1 MEQIRINRA
10 ALSRLVWSDILAS
23 TTSVDREVISEPFD
37 YLEANRRK
45 ADYNTGSIN
54 FANAWCL
61 YSLTRYF
68 KPRVVAEVGTFIGK
82 STMAMAEAMEHSLV
96 ENPVIYTCDS
106 SNDIPLTD
114 RINIELNQFPKMT
127 STAMFTEMV
136 SKQVKADLFFI
147 DGRLTAEDIELLGQ
161 VVHES
166 SVFVFDDFE
175 GIEKGVVNVL
185 NLSNLFANGYS
196 LIYPPDTA
204 LLLDAFLMGN
214 SNLAMI
220 APFSMV
226 RFTNQ

>member
-23 TTSVDREVISEPFD
+23 TASVDRDVISEPFD
-37 YLEANRRK
+37 YLEANRKK

-82 STMAMAEAMEHSLV
+82 STMAMAEAMQHALV
-96 ENPVIYTCDS
+96 ENPIIYTCDS
-106 SNDIPLTD
+106 SNDISLED
-114 RINIELNQFPKMT
+114 RIDVQLEQFPKMT
-127 STAMFTEMV
+127 STDMFTAMV
-136 SKQVKADLFFI
+136 SRQVKADLVFV
-147 DGRLTAEDIELLGQ
+147 DGRLSPEDIELLGQ
-161 VVHES
+161 VAHES
-166 SVFVFDDFE
+166 TVFAFDDFE
-175 GIEKGVVNVL
+175 GIEKGVINTL
-185 NLSNLFANGYS
+185 NLSNLFANGYT

-204 LLLDAFLMGN
+204 LLLDAYLMGN

-220 APFSMV
+220 VPFSLV